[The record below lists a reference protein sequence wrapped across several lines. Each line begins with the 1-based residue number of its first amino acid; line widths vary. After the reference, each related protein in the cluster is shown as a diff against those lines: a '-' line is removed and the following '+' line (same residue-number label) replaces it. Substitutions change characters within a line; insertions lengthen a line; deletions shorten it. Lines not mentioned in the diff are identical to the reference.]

1 MDGSKRKWTGNG
13 SKRTWM
19 GNGSNR
25 TWNEMDGNKGKWM
38 EMDEQIYLGF
48 DFSLT
53 HLFDKK
59 GF

>member
-1 MDGSKRKWTGNG
+1 
-13 SKRTWM
+13 M